1 MMEHIAELN
10 TLLEKVD
17 NTTDMTEFMREMQK
31 IEELL
36 LLKQAQTE
44 HSK

>member
-1 MMEHIAELN
+1 MEHIAEL
-10 TLLEKVD
+10 TELLERVD
-17 NTTDMTEFMREMQK
+17 NTTDMTQFLREMQK
-31 IEELL
+31 IEQLL

>member
-1 MMEHIAELN
+1 MEHIAEL
-10 TLLEKVD
+10 TELLEKVD
-17 NTTDMTEFMREMQK
+17 NTTDMTQFLREMQK
-31 IEELL
+31 IEQLL